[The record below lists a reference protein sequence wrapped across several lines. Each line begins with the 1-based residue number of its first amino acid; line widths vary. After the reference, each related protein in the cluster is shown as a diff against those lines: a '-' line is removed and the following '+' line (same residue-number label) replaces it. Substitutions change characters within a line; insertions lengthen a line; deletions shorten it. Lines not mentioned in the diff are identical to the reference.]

1 MTSPAVGF
9 AGFGDPLWKPIRRL
23 SVPENGGHFGWS
35 LATLG
40 DRLLV
45 GAPNLDGAGTTD
57 AHAYVIDPATGD
69 VIHDLRVEVGDDRWW
84 QFAVSTVEEN
94 ALVGIAP
101 GEETDRLGGS
111 VTLFDGETGGTIR
124 TFCCLGALS
133 LGVGEHVLL
142 GGEGGAALYDPAT
155 GNVIRTYTIADP
167 ERRGVLS
174 LARVGRTLAIAAALP
189 VGVHLFDERTGARI
203 GFAGTNHGNAR
214 RFGSAMAVSGSRL
227 AATEVPQVNVF
238 DLSFGALLATIDS
251 PPGFPRG
258 TFGTSL
264 AYVDGGLLAVGAPS
278 ASLAGGGGVH
288 LFDQNHAFV
297 TTLTADGVGLD
308 FGRSITALGRS
319 IAVGAPTE
327 AGGTVVI
334 FSPCGDG
341 VVDTPVE
348 QCDDGNDDP
357 TDGCDGACR
366 TTTAGGD
373 VCGDA
378 DANGSATVTDG
389 VLVLRAVAG
398 LGSPCTTARCDV
410 DGDGRIGV
418 TDGVQVL
425 RFAAGL
431 PASLLCASD
440 NARRMR

>member
-1 MTSPAVGF
+1 
-9 AGFGDPLWKPIRRL
+9 
-23 SVPENGGHFGWS
+23 
-35 LATLG
+35 
-40 DRLLV
+40 
-45 GAPNLDGAGTTD
+45 
-57 AHAYVIDPATGD
+57 
-69 VIHDLRVEVGDDRWW
+69 VIHDLTVEVGDDRWW
-84 QFAVSTVEEN
+84 QFAVNTVGGN

-111 VTLFDGETGGTIR
+111 VTVFDGETGGTIR

-133 LGVGEHVLL
+133 LGVGENVLL

-174 LARVGRTLAIAAALP
+174 LARVGRTLAVAAAFP
-189 VGVHLFDERTGARI
+189 VGVHLFDERTGTRI

-238 DLSFGALLATIDS
+238 DLAFGALLATIDS
-251 PPGFPRG
+251 PAGFPRG

-264 AYVDGGLLAVGAPS
+264 AYVDGLLAVGAPS
-278 ASLAGGGGVH
+278 ASSAGGAVH
-288 LFDQNHAFV
+288 LFDANHALV
-297 TTLTADGVGLD
+297 TSLTADGVGLD
-308 FGRSITALGRS
+308 FGRSVTALGRS
-319 IAVGAPTE
+319 VAIGAPTE
-327 AGGTVVI
+327 DGGTVVI

-341 VVDTPVE
+341 VVDAPVE

-357 TDGCDGACR
+357 TDACDGACR
-366 TTTAGGD
+366 LTTPGGD

-398 LGSPCTTARCDV
+398 LASPCTATRCDV
-410 DGDGRIGV
+410 DGDGRIGL

-431 PASLLCASD
+431 PAALLCASD
-440 NARRMR
+440 NAPRMR

>member
-1 MTSPAVGF
+1 MAIPAIAL
-9 AGFGDPLWKPIRRL
+9 AGDAEPLWRPIRRI

-35 LATLG
+35 IATLG

-45 GAPNLDGAGTTD
+45 GAPNLDGNGTT
-57 AHAYVIDPATGD
+57 AAFAYVIEPATGD
-69 VIHDLRVEVGDDRWW
+69 VIHTLRVEVGDDRWW
-84 QFAVSTVEEN
+84 QFAVATVEGN

-101 GEETDRLGGS
+101 GEEADRLGGS
-111 VTLFDGETGGTIR
+111 VTLFDGDTGGTIR

-133 LGVGEHVLL
+133 LGVGENVLL
-142 GGEGGAALYDPAT
+142 GGEGGAALYEPAT

-189 VGVHLFDERTGARI
+189 VGVHLFDERTGTRI

-238 DLSFGALLATIDS
+238 DLGFGALLATIDS
-251 PPGFPRG
+251 PAGFPRG

-288 LFDQNHAFV
+288 LFDPSHAFV

-308 FGRSITALGRS
+308 FGRSITGLGRS
-319 IAVGAPTE
+319 IAVGAPTDD
-327 AGGTVVI
+327 GGTVVI
-334 FSPCGDG
+334 FSPCGDA
-341 VVDTPVE
+341 VVDAPVE

-357 TDGCDGACR
+357 SDGCDGACR
-366 TTTAGGD
+366 VTTAGGA

-378 DANGSATVTDG
+378 DGSGTASVSDG
-389 VLVLRAVAG
+389 VLVLRAAAG
-398 LGSPCTTARCDV
+398 LPSPCTNARCDA
-410 DGDGRIGV
+410 DGDGRIGI

-431 PASLLCASD
+431 PASLLCTSDGAS
-440 NARRMR
+440 RMR

>member
-1 MTSPAVGF
+1 M
-9 AGFGDPLWKPIRRL
+9 
-23 SVPENGGHFGWS
+23 
-35 LATLG
+35 
-40 DRLLV
+40 
-45 GAPNLDGAGTTD
+45 
-57 AHAYVIDPATGD
+57 
-69 VIHDLRVEVGDDRWW
+69 IHDLTVEVGDDRWW
-84 QFAVSTVEEN
+84 QFAVNTVGGN

-101 GEETDRLGGS
+101 GEEADRLGGS
-111 VTLFDGETGGTIR
+111 VTLFNGETGGTIR

-133 LGVGEHVLL
+133 LGVGENVLL

-155 GNVIRTYTIADP
+155 GNVVRTYTIADP

-174 LARVGRTLAIAAALP
+174 LARIGRTLAIAAAFP
-189 VGVHLFDERTGARI
+189 VGVHLFDERTGTRI

-214 RFGSAMAVSGSRL
+214 RFGSAMAVFGSRL

-238 DLSFGALLATIDS
+238 DLGFGALLATIDS
-251 PPGFPRG
+251 PAGFPRG

-264 AYVDGGLLAVGAPS
+264 AYVDGLLAVGAPS
-278 ASLAGGGGVH
+278 ASSAGGVVH
-288 LFDQNHAFV
+288 LFDATHALV
-297 TTLTADGVGLD
+297 TSLTADGVGLD

-319 IAVGAPTE
+319 VAVGAPTDD
-327 AGGTVVI
+327 GGTVVI

-341 VVDTPVE
+341 VVDAPVE

-357 TDGCDGACR
+357 TDACDGACR
-366 TTTAGGD
+366 VTTAGGD

-389 VLVLRAVAG
+389 VLVLRTVAG
-398 LGSPCTTARCDV
+398 LGSPCTAARCDV
-410 DGDGRIGV
+410 DGDGRIGL

-431 PASLLCASD
+431 PAALLCASD

>member
-1 MTSPAVGF
+1 M
-9 AGFGDPLWKPIRRL
+9 
-23 SVPENGGHFGWS
+23 
-35 LATLG
+35 
-40 DRLLV
+40 
-45 GAPNLDGAGTTD
+45 
-57 AHAYVIDPATGD
+57 
-69 VIHDLRVEVGDDRWW
+69 IHDLTVEVGDDRWW
-84 QFAVSTVEEN
+84 QFAVNTVGGN

-101 GEETDRLGGS
+101 GEEADRLGGS
-111 VTLFDGETGGTIR
+111 VTLFNGETGGTIR

-133 LGVGEHVLL
+133 LGVGENVLL

-174 LARVGRTLAIAAALP
+174 LARIGRTLAIAAAFP
-189 VGVHLFDERTGARI
+189 VGVHLFDERTGTRI

-238 DLSFGALLATIDS
+238 DLGFGALLATIDS
-251 PPGFPRG
+251 PAGFPRG

-264 AYVDGGLLAVGAPS
+264 AYVDGLLAVGAPS
-278 ASLAGGGGVH
+278 ASSAGGVVH
-288 LFDQNHAFV
+288 LFDATHALV
-297 TTLTADGVGLD
+297 TSLTADGVGLD

-319 IAVGAPTE
+319 LAVGAPTE
-327 AGGTVVI
+327 DGGTVVI

-341 VVDTPVE
+341 VVDAPVE

-357 TDGCDGACR
+357 TDACDGACR
-366 TTTAGGD
+366 VTTAGGD

-389 VLVLRAVAG
+389 VLVLRTVAG
-398 LGSPCTTARCDV
+398 LASPCTAARCDV
-410 DGDGRIGV
+410 DGDGRIGL

-431 PASLLCASD
+431 PAALLCASD